1 MTQLATEATQLRWV
15 QTLAAGPDGVLAAG
29 FPDSVTITNGRGLH
43 NFTVAETALT
53 LALTGIKQ
61 VPEMLAAQR
70 EHRWEHGEF
79 GEWRT
84 LRPNGR
90 LGSLIETNVLV
101 WGFGAIGQQIARLF
115 TTLNAHV
122 KGVANSAGERAGFE
136 VVTDADLPTLLPQTD
151 VLVMVLPSAPDTQ
164 KALNAERIALLPD
177 HAWVINVGRGVT
189 VDQDALVAA
198 LTDGTL
204 GGAAL
209 DVTDPEPYPADGPLW
224 DAPNTVIFP
233 HVAGASRTAPTPCST
248 TTSPAFRRGRRC
260 ATWWP
265 ADRTTLT
272 PCRGVNALGSSRT
285 GCTPPGCS
293 TRPTSSGSSRS
304 WTVGGCPDTSPSWP
318 TATVAGRASTRPAS
332 RSSPDTRPERTSCRS
347 SCGGATRSAS
357 RS

>member
-1 MTQLATEATQLRWV
+1 MGTSPRATSPTGSVSVVKILATNNAPFEFEAPAGVEVVSVDEREPIPAEHLDADAAIVQGWTSPVVTQLATEATQLRWV

-29 FPDSVTITNGRGLH
+29 FPDGVTITNGRGLH

-70 EHRWEHGEF
+70 ERRWEHGEF

-122 KGVANSAGERAGFE
+122 KGVANTAGERAGFE

-189 VDQDALVAA
+189 VDQEALVAA

-233 HVAGASRTAPTPCST
+233 HVAG
-248 TTSPAFRRGRRC
+248 
-260 ATWWP
+260 
-265 ADRTTLT
+265 
-272 PCRGVNALGSSRT
+272 GVAYGSNALLN
-285 GCTPPGCS
+285 
-293 TRPTSSGSSRS
+293 
-304 WTVGGCPDTSPSWP
+304 DN
-318 TATVAGRASTRPAS
+318 VARLQAGETLRNVVAR
-332 RSSPDTRPERTSCRS
+332 
-347 SCGGATRSAS
+347 
-357 RS
+357 